1 MVSIDLPNGWKPRD
15 YQKPVWRHFARGGDR
30 AAVAWHRRAGKD
42 DVALHLTAC
51 KAHERVA
58 PYWHMLPKYAQA
70 RKAIWNSVNPHTG
83 KRRIDEAFP
92 KELRARTNEQEMFIE
107 FRNGSTWQ
115 VVGSDSYDSLVGSTL
130 GGVVFSEWALADPDA
145 WAYLRPILR
154 ESGGWAF
161 FISTYRGLNHHYR
174 FVKRA
179 VESGEWFGEAL
190 SAEVTG
196 VLSPE
201 DLEAE
206 RREYIEEHGE
216 EDGEAI
222 FGQEWLSNPNATV
235 PGSYYGALLTK
246 AKAQGR
252 IGSFPYNPVLPV
264 KTAWDIGV
272 DDYTAVWFFQEDG
285 RRVFAIDYEEYSGV
299 GADTISEDILKKP
312 YEYEAHF
319 LPHDVQVREWGGGA
333 KKRSETL
340 VSLGVSPIRAGARLG
355 PAERINASRRLLPVT
370 HFHEE
375 ACELGIER
383 LQNYKRKMVE
393 SLGVYSGPLHDE
405 ASHGSDAFGEFALN
419 CPIVE
424 IKPEPEP
431 EKFDDYVPD
440 AGGGSSSW
448 L

>member
-1 MVSIDLPNGWKPRD
+1 MVSIDLPNGWTPRE
-15 YQKPVWRHFARGGDR
+15 YQKPVWRYFANGGDR

-58 PYWHMLPKYAQA
+58 PYWHMLPEYSQA
-70 RKAIWNSVNPHTG
+70 RKAIWKSVNPHTG

-92 KELRARTNEQEMFIE
+92 KELRASTNEQEMFIE
-107 FRNGSTWQ
+107 LRNGSTWQ
-115 VVGSDSYDSLVGSTL
+115 VVGSDSYDRLVGATV
-130 GGVVFSEWALADPDA
+130 GGVVFSEWALADPQA

-154 ESGGWAF
+154 ENGGWAF

-179 VESGEWFGEAL
+179 MESPEWFGERL
-190 SAEVTG
+190 SAKDTG

-206 RREYIEEHGE
+206 RKEYIEEHGE

-235 PGSYYGALLTK
+235 PGSYYGSLLTK
-246 AKAQGR
+246 ARAEGR
-252 IGSFPYNPVLPV
+252 IGEFPWNPALPV

-272 DDYTAVWFFQEDG
+272 DDYTAVWYFQEDG
-285 RRVFAIDYEEYSGV
+285 RKVYAIDFDEYSGV
-299 GADTISEDILKKP
+299 GADTIAADVTGKP
-312 YEYEAHF
+312 YDYEMHF
-319 LPHDVQVREWGGGA
+319 LPHDVEVREWGGGA

-340 VSLGVSPIRAGARLG
+340 VGLGVSPIRAGARLG
-355 PAERINASRRLLPVT
+355 PAERINASRRLLPIT
-370 HFHEE
+370 HFNE
-375 ACELGIER
+375 ATCSIGIER
-383 LQNYKRKMVE
+383 LQNYKRKMVAT
-393 SLGVYSGPLHDE
+393 LGVYSGPLHDE
-405 ASHGSDAFGEFALN
+405 SSHGADAFGEFALN
-419 CPIVE
+419 CPIRPTVPE
-424 IKPEPEP
+424 VKPQ
-431 EKFDDYVPD
+431 KFDDY
-440 AGGGSSSW
+440 AAQENEGSGSW